1 MQHGC
6 WSNNNNHQVPRKSP
20 NFFGRILWFLV
31 PEPYFAYRCFF
42 GLPRSSRAIE
52 RRKAAAEV
60 IFSTRKDS
68 DLLSSLHKI
77 SVIHFSSI
85 NIATFAKNDK
95 NGTDDAQSIR
105 YALNHYEYIAV
116 GIDQGIYD
124 EDIFKH
130 SHYSTVLK
138 LYEHTKSY
146 IAERRRIIGRQTT
159 YQEFECLACRWK
171 ENPLKH
177 KPIKSIPA

>member
-1 MQHGC
+1 MDVGKTTESIKYTESH
-6 WSNNNNHQVPRKSP
+6 PT
-20 NFFGRILWFLV
+20 ILGESYGFWCQNLILLLAAF
-31 PEPYFAYRCFF
+31 FAY
-42 GLPRSSRAIE
+42 LAIRSSRAIE

-68 DLLSSLHKI
+68 DLLSSIHKI
-77 SVIHFSSI
+77 SAIHFSST

-95 NGTDDAQSIR
+95 SGSDEAQNIR

-146 IAERRRIIGRQTT
+146 IAERRRVIASVTT
-159 YQEFECLACRWK
+159 YQEFECLACRWYFQQAGVRRVS
-171 ENPLKH
+171 LG
-177 KPIKSIPA
+177 

>member
-1 MQHGC
+1 MDVGTTIT
-6 WSNNNNHQVPRKSP
+6 SIKFLENHPTFLGETYGFWCQ
-20 NFFGRILWFLV
+20 NLILLIAAFL
-31 PEPYFAYRCFF
+31 AY
-42 GLPRSSRAIE
+42 LAIRSSRAIE

-77 SVIHFSSI
+77 SVIHFSST
-85 NIATFAKNDK
+85 NIATFAKHDK
-95 NGTDDAQSIR
+95 NGTDEAQSIR

-146 IAERRRIIGRQTT
+146 IAERRRIIDRLTT